1 MLRKIIDFLFN
12 ALAVKEFLIFTGTFF
27 VLTAFAMV
35 TTDSFVRPE
44 GCAGVIPLEL
54 AFTKSA
60 FERMLTGCGEQ
71 GVRAHLILVWIDYLF
86 IIAYTGFLGNLTG
99 SLVKG
104 LERGRALTYFSLP
117 MLAGALDVIE
127 NLLLQSQLSNPD
139 NLSGLVIFAASTAA
153 AIKFVLI
160 TIIVFLIAYYLFA
173 AINKKNPASAS

>member
-44 GCAGVIPLEL
+44 GCAGLIPLEL
-54 AFTKSA
+54 AFTKEA
-60 FERMLTGCGEQ
+60 FERIIGECGAQ

-160 TIIVFLIAYYLFA
+160 TITVFLIAYYLFA

>member
-1 MLRKIIDFLFN
+1 MPRKILNFLFN

-27 VLTAFAMV
+27 VLTAFAML

-54 AFTKSA
+54 AFTKPA
-60 FERMLTGCGEQ
+60 FESIVAECGAQ
-71 GVRAHLILVWIDYLF
+71 GVRAHIILIWIDYLF

-104 LERGRALTYFSLP
+104 LERGRAVTYFSLP

-127 NLLLQSQLSNPD
+127 NFLLQSQLSHPD
-139 NLSGLVIFAASTAA
+139 NLSSLIIFAASTAA
-153 AIKFVLI
+153 AIKFLLI
-160 TIIVFLIAYYLFA
+160 IATVAVIVYYLFLA
-173 AINKKNPASAS
+173 TTKQKYA

>member
-1 MLRKIIDFLFN
+1 MPRKIIEFLFN
-12 ALAVKEFLIFTGTFF
+12 ALSVKEFLIFTGTFF

-54 AFTKSA
+54 AFTKPA
-60 FERMLTGCGEQ
+60 FERIVAECGAQ
-71 GVRAHLILVWIDYLF
+71 GVRAHIILIWIDYLF

-117 MLAGALDVIE
+117 IFAGALDVIE
-127 NLLLQSQLSNPD
+127 NFLLQSQLSDPE
-139 NLSGLVIFAASTAA
+139 NLSSLIILAASTAA
-153 AIKFVLI
+153 SIKFLLI
-160 TIIVFLIAYYLFA
+160 IATIAVIVYYLFLA
-173 AINKKNPASAS
+173 LSKKTKTAS